1 MVKAKTKPKRYL
13 WQAEWGG
20 WYFRKAGHYTRIMAE
35 PGTAE
40 FDAIYWS
47 ILAGRGPM
55 GRTTWAA
62 LIASYRASDRFTGLQ
77 KVTRA
82 DYQRVMDYL
91 LEKNADK
98 DMTRLKRADVLAA
111 MQANKERVRFAN
123 YIPQVMSLLCE
134 HAIDL
139 GWLTSNPALKVRR
152 IKTPA
157 DKKRTHVPWT
167 DEAVAKFRAEA
178 GALPLLIFEL
188 GVGSVQRPADLTRFR
203 WGDYDGDSLR
213 VVQSKTGTALTLPC
227 TAMLKAALDR
237 ARPDPCDPDTTILR
251 SHYGKPMTYHG
262 MANLMR
268 LERHRL
274 GLFAHDLH
282 ALRYRGVM
290 ELAWAGCTDGEIS
303 SYSGHA
309 SVAMVRKYAGEAR
322 QIMQARAARVKR
334 P

>member
-1 MVKAKTKPKRYL
+1 MVKAKPKRYL

-20 WYFRKAGHYTRIMAE
+20 WYFRKLGKYTRINAE
-35 PGTAE
+35 PETAE

-47 ILAGRGPM
+47 IMAGRGPV
-55 GRTTWAA
+55 GRTTWRA
-62 LIASYRASDRFTGLQ
+62 LIDSYRASDRFTGLRL
-77 KVTRA
+77 VTRN

-91 LEKNADK
+91 LNKNADK

-111 MQANKERVRFAN
+111 MEANRERVRFAN
-123 YIPQVMSLLCE
+123 YIPQVMSVLCE

-139 GWLTSNPALKVRR
+139 GWLTSNPAKGVRR
-152 IKTPA
+152 IKVPVE
-157 DKKRTHVPWT
+157 KRRTHIPWT
-167 DEAVAKFRAEA
+167 DEAVEKFRAQA
-178 GALPLLIFEL
+178 GALQRLIFEL
-188 GVGSVQRPADLTRFR
+188 GVGSVQRPADLTRIK

-227 TAMLKAALDR
+227 TAVLKAVLDK
-237 ARPDPCDPDTTILR
+237 AKPDPCDPEKTILR
-251 SHYGKPMTYHG
+251 NTYGQAMTYHT
-262 MANLMR
+262 MAAMMR

-274 GLFAHDLH
+274 GLFDYDLH

-303 SYSGHA
+303 AYSGHA
-309 SVAMVRKYAGEAR
+309 SLAMVRKYAGEAR